1 VPQAY
6 PKLREDNAFRV
17 LHFLEN
23 YPQTTQRVLAKEV
36 GLSLGSIHYCIR
48 ALTEKGLLKIENFQ
62 KSKNKVAYTYI
73 LTPKGIAERAYLTS
87 RFLKRKIAEYDRLRA
102 EIKALQATGTDLIP
116 PLTWKQ

>member
-1 VPQAY
+1 MPTASSSLQ
-6 PKLREDNAFRV
+6 EDNVFRV

-23 YPQTTQRVLAKEV
+23 NPQTTQRVLSKEV

-73 LTPKGIAERAYLTS
+73 LTPKGIAERVSLTS
-87 RFLKRKIAEYDRLRA
+87 RFLKRKIAEYDRLGA
-102 EIKALQATGTDLIP
+102 EINALQSTGTDLIP
-116 PLTWKQ
+116 PLS